1 MHERRGMRLVH
12 LAGLAVLVTVSSA
25 LAQTTAPVLRAPT
38 IKKATTAIKAT
49 EADAARVKLHAFK
62 PPHVAL
68 AVREDTSDGPAIIA
82 ARKTPLKPGPSTP
95 KLNVAKFGESIHAV
109 FKDNVRGYALGLRKN
124 GQPVL
129 TLIWDVARSPAQ
141 GNKGW
146 TLDTRM
152 HVASVSKLM
161 TGIIATKM
169 LDERNLSF
177 DTKIGPYLPTYW
189 NEADSSEDLTFRQL
203 LTHKAGF
210 TIYDGDFAS
219 FKRQIEMGVSPGSAS
234 ALDYTNGSFS
244 LVRVLTATMTGAVNK
259 SAKFEVPLPGL
270 DQAQLNDLLWDVKAT
285 DAFVA
290 YAQAKVFTPAG
301 VANVGAAPTSTSAL
315 AYSGKTDTTGWN
327 SGDVSTQLGGAGFRL
342 SVNDVLDVMGTFRRK
357 GTIVSPQK
365 AKEALD
371 AKLGIDRIIDTP
383 AGKLYDKNG
392 AWRDGKS
399 TSNHIEQSVAVFMP
413 EEMECVVLV
422 NSWVG
427 TQQAS
432 LRNAV
437 RDAYLA
443 NLE

>member
-1 MHERRGMRLVH
+1 MRVH
-12 LAGLAVLVTVSSA
+12 ALLGLAVLVTVSGA
-25 LAQTTAPVLRAPT
+25 IAQPVPLRAPVA
-38 IKKATTAIKAT
+38 KKALTAIKAT
-49 EADAARVKLHAFK
+49 DAELTRVKAHTLK
-62 PPHVAL
+62 PTNVAL
-68 AVREDTSDGPAIIA
+68 AVREDTSDGPSIVA
-82 ARKTPLKPGPSTP
+82 ARKTPLKVGPSMP
-95 KLNVAKFGESIHAV
+95 KLNVAKFGESIHAA

-129 TLIWDVARSPAQ
+129 TLIWDTARSPAQ
-141 GNKGW
+141 GNKSW

-177 DTKIGPYLPTYW
+177 DTKIGGYMPDYW
-189 NEADSSEDLTFRQL
+189 DEANNSKDVTFRQL

-219 FKRQIEMGVSPGSAS
+219 FKRQMEVGVNYGSS

-244 LVRVLTATMTGAVNK
+244 LVRVLNATMTGAVK
-259 SAKFEVPLPGL
+259 KDARWETPIPIPGM
-270 DQAQLNDLLWDVKAT
+270 DASQFNDVVWDVKTT

-290 YAQAKVFTPAG
+290 YAQAKVFTPSG
-301 VANVGAAPTSTSAL
+301 VSNVGGAPTASGAI
-315 AYSGKTDTTGWN
+315 AYAGKTDVTGWD

-357 GTIVSPQK
+357 GTIVSPAK
-365 AKEALD
+365 AQEALD
-371 AKLGIDRIIDTP
+371 AKLGIDRVIDTP

-392 AWRDGKS
+392 AWRDGS
-399 TSNHIEQSVAVFMP
+399 SSSNHLEQSVAVFMP
-413 EEMECVVLV
+413 EQIECVVLV
-422 NSWVG
+422 NSWIG
-427 TQQAS
+427 MQQAS

-443 NLE
+443 NLD